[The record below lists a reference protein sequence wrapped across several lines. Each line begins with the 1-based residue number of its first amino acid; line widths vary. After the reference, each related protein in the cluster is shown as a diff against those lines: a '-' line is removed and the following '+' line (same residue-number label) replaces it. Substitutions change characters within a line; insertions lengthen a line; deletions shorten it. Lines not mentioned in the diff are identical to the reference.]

1 MFQLYD
7 MKFPHTALN
16 FILGQS
22 SDIPSH
28 FLLVKNLKL
37 VEFKDS
43 IPKSNSNLIS
53 TPKFLM

>member
-1 MFQLYD
+1 

-16 FILGQS
+16 LILGQS

-37 VEFKDS
+37 VDFKDS
-43 IPKSNSNLIS
+43 IPKSSSNLIS